1 MKIMRIGKKS
11 IKIFHVQVY
20 EIFVKGI
27 MLYKF
32 PEKNITSNKLLELT
46 IITSRRPL
54 VLNFFQN
61 AALLCCALAFK
72 SGAECCNC
80 CTCALQPFLPSL
92 CWCSGFQTPLLAEF
106 YSSLSKASAPLQFL
120 VPGKGGKLPSF
131 QMRLHM
137 GYTWPFRLQKKSM
150 PCDYFNHNW
159 LTLSIHES

>member
-32 PEKNITSNKLLELT
+32 PEKNMTSNKLLELT

-120 VPGKGGKLPSF
+120 VPGKGGKLTSF

-137 GYTWPFRLQKKSM
+137 GYT
-150 PCDYFNHNW
+150 
-159 LTLSIHES
+159 